1 MFTKNVTKKKRT
13 RQLLSYDCEQGGCV
27 DGADGGDSFLL
38 QEPIKKMATP
48 LVCFTTTS
56 KQLQTLVTNLFMRDT
71 LSQNPRE
78 A

>member
-1 MFTKNVTKKKRT
+1 MLAKSVTKKKRR
-13 RQLLSYDCEQGGCV
+13 RQLLSYDCEQGGCG
-27 DGADGGDSFLL
+27 DKADGGDSFPVARA
-38 QEPIKKMATP
+38 EKKKATP

-56 KQLQTLVTNLFMRDT
+56 KQQQTLVTNIMRDT